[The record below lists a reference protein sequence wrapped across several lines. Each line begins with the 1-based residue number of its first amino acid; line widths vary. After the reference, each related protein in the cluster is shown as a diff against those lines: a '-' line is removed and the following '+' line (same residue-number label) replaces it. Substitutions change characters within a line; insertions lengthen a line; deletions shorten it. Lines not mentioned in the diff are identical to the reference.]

1 MTDIPV
7 EGNDFLAS
15 INTLIA
21 EKDAEIARL
30 TEREQTLIQAR
41 DSAQSRER
49 AAQSTLA
56 EFESNL
62 LECLRSL
69 VEDGEDKNM
78 LRSIAEAT
86 GINTE
91 TEVIKKVTISA
102 EVEIVADIFEEIDDY
117 AFDFRITYQGD
128 DLQIH
133 DSDIEVEERG
143 Y

>member
-41 DSAQSRER
+41 DNAQTRER
-49 AAQSTLA
+49 AAHTALA

-69 VEDGEDKNM
+69 VEDGEDKDM

-117 AFDFRITYQGD
+117 AFDYRITYMGD
-128 DLQIH
+128 ELQVH
-133 DSDIEVEERG
+133 DSDIEVEDRG

>member
-1 MTDIPV
+1 MTEIPT

-15 INTLIA
+15 INTLIS

-41 DSAQSRER
+41 DNAQTRER
-49 AAQSTLA
+49 AAQTALA

-117 AFDFRITYQGD
+117 AFDFRITYMGD
-128 DLQIH
+128 ELQVH
-133 DSDIEVEERG
+133 DSDIEVEDRG

>member
-41 DSAQSRER
+41 DSAQSREG
-49 AAQSTLA
+49 AARTALA

-62 LECLRSL
+62 VEYLHSL
-69 VEDGEDKNM
+69 VEDGEDKDM

-91 TEVIKKVTISA
+91 TEIIKKVTISA

-133 DSDIEVEERG
+133 DSDIEVEDRG

>member
-30 TEREQTLIQAR
+30 TERESVLIQSRDEAR
-41 DSAQSRER
+41 TNLR
-49 AAQSTLA
+49 AAHTALA

-62 LECLRSL
+62 VECLRELLS
-69 VEDGEDKNM
+69 DGEDKDM
-78 LRSIAEAT
+78 LRRIAEAT

-133 DSDIEVEERG
+133 DSDIEVEDRG

>member
-1 MTDIPV
+1 MTETPT

-15 INTLIA
+15 INTLIS

-41 DSAQSRER
+41 DQAQARER
-49 AAQSTLA
+49 AAQTALA
-56 EFESNL
+56 EFEGNL
-62 LECLRSL
+62 LEHLRSL
-69 VEDGEDKNM
+69 LDDGEDRDM

-91 TEVIKKVTISA
+91 TAIIKKVTISA
-102 EVEIVADIFEEIDDY
+102 EVEVVADIFEEIDDY
-117 AFDFRITYQGD
+117 GFDFRILYNND
-128 DLQIH
+128 ELQIH
-133 DSDIEVEERG
+133 DSDIEVEDRG

>member
-7 EGNDFLAS
+7 EGTDFLAS

-41 DSAQSRER
+41 DNAQTRER
-49 AAQSTLA
+49 AANVALA
-56 EFESNL
+56 EFQSNL

-69 VEDGEDKNM
+69 VEDGEDKDM
-78 LRSIAEAT
+78 LRTIAEAT

-102 EVEIVADIFEEIDDY
+102 EVEIVADIFEDIDDY

-133 DSDIEVEERG
+133 DSDIEVEDRG

>member
-41 DSAQSRER
+41 DSAQSREG
-49 AAQSTLA
+49 AARTALA

-69 VEDGEDKNM
+69 VEDGEDKDM

-102 EVEIVADIFEEIDDY
+102 EVEIVTDIFEEIDNY
-117 AFDFRITYQGD
+117 AFDFRILYNTD
-128 DLQIH
+128 EVQIH
-133 DSDIEVEERG
+133 DSDIEVEDRG